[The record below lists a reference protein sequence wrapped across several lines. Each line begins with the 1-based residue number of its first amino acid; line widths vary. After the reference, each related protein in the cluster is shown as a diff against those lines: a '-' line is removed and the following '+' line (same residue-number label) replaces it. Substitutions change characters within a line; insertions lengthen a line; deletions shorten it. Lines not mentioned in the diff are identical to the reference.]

1 MDDLL
6 AWAKNFLEMLA
17 RLRIILERARKFNIT
32 RTLSY
37 FHYRNYYFWAKMM
50 ENRVMIGT
58 IIYKNRLRKQRK
70 ERLQQEQKE
79 EESKNTFQE
88 EKEEENNS
96 ISILQEQAE
105 EGKKQKGKKKR
116 HPKRRSESE
125 DSTQRNAADHSILNL
140 NQHAADGLDSVTSE
154 VGGTIGTFRKLLY
167 LSKNNSETLR
177 MEVPPATVEENE
189 K

>member
-1 MDDLL
+1 
-6 AWAKNFLEMLA
+6 
-17 RLRIILERARKFNIT
+17 
-32 RTLSY
+32 
-37 FHYRNYYFWAKMM
+37 M

-79 EESKNTFQE
+79 EESKNTFPEEKEEEIKNTFQE
-88 EKEEENNS
+88 EKEEENIS

-125 DSTQRNAADHSILNL
+125 DSTQRNAADHSIFNL